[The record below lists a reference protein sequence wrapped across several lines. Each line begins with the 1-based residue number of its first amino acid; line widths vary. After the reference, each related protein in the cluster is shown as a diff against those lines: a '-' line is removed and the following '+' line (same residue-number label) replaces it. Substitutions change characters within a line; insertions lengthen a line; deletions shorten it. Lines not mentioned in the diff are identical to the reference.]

1 MLNAY
6 SVSNNGTAIDMLQ
19 AQQQSLLTSQQTAS
33 QLNAKAIASVDQI
46 QKNAIQQSII
56 EMQIQFTN
64 QQLPMGRVNE
74 LGQVTGSIVN
84 ESV

>member
-56 EMQIQFTN
+56 ETQIQFTN

>member
-6 SVSNNGTAIDMLQ
+6 SASNNGTAIDMLQ

>member
-6 SVSNNGTAIDMLQ
+6 SASNNGTAIDMLQ

-56 EMQIQFTN
+56 ETQIQFSN
-64 QQLPMGRVNE
+64 QQLPIGRVNE

>member
-56 EMQIQFTN
+56 ETQIQFTN

-84 ESV
+84 QSV

>member
-6 SVSNNGTAIDMLQ
+6 SASNNGTAIDMLQ
-19 AQQQSLLTSQQTAS
+19 AQQQSLLTAQQTAS

-46 QKNAIQQSII
+46 QKNAIQQSIT
-56 EMQIQFTN
+56 ETQIQFTN

>member
-6 SVSNNGTAIDMLQ
+6 SASNNGTAIDMLQ

-56 EMQIQFTN
+56 ETQIQFTN